1 MASGSIR
8 ITNIPISA
16 SGYDYTLGATAT
28 WSTTRSGNTVTVSG
42 KVTTDAQGSYSFN
55 STYAINCTL
64 VWGGD
69 VKKNIVIKA
78 ADSGTSIFS
87 RAGSYEQTFS
97 NVPASQTSFN
107 MQVIINHIN
116 NNSSG
121 SGSGTITFPIGWT
134 NISYAKKPVP
144 VITTY
149 PWRASASTIKWYAY
163 KGTDGTSNTISK
175 YTVYYNRY
183 QKSASKWL
191 GWTKQTEFSASS
203 IGSNSYFTVSYGG
216 SLSEG
221 DAVKLKVIATGKM
234 GDTAEVVE
242 SATWSTSLATQGF
255 QTGNTAPP
263 KPTFDT
269 ATPLTLGS
277 TVNVKISAKDT
288 TTAYYNDGQSHLN
301 FSITAVAG
309 QTDWKSSNTGAYTN
323 TFSYTKNV
331 ASLLTNYY
339 GKTITLYAGVYD
351 GFTQGTIATKAY
363 QCGKNLIAGSLSLSL
378 TTIPYSGSLLTIQA
392 SPVSIDNSAYHPGSS
407 VTTTIKLYASY
418 SSSSGF
424 VQLASANVSGN
435 NGYIFTDGLTRTELI
450 DTLGKPSSTSSKIY
464 FKVSYSISGFTTVY
478 SAVKSASIA
487 FINPTVPTMNWNTE
501 LAYYRYNGGNPV
513 GRCVASS
520 VSISIVDSNASA
532 LKYIFTCGSAT
543 KTVSPTSTSSTI
555 SLNVSKLTTAKT
567 YNVTYQ
573 IYEKATEVLLKSG
586 TISDST
592 FYRAGQ
598 ITAKPSH
605 SWSWTD
611 KNFLENETEVNSV
624 TGTYEYNMTDDQVYK
639 STVQFYLNNT
649 LFYTKELTQLK
660 KNTSDTSVTVKITI
674 TDSNAG
680 YKPSA
685 GYKITGVKWG
695 SNNEE
700 TPISNPSIT
709 VNGTNTLKIVHTI
722 QEQFAMSPSTNVS
735 SYVENN
741 SNFDTTLSNTLTD
754 SSATAAA
761 LPVATQVKLFVLS

>member
-16 SGYDYTLGATAT
+16 DSFDYTLGATAT

-42 KVTTDAQGSYSFN
+42 KVTTDEQGGYPFN

-69 VKKNIVIKA
+69 VKHNIVIKA
-78 ADSGTSIFS
+78 ADNGSSIFS
-87 RAGSYEQTFS
+87 R
-97 NVPASQTSFN
+97 SQTYTKSFTVN
-107 MQVIINHIN
+107 STQTSISMSVVINHTN
-116 NNSSG
+116 NPTSG
-121 SGSGTITFPIGWT
+121 SGSGTITFPVGWT
-134 NISYAKKPVP
+134 NISYTKVPKPVT
-144 VITTY
+144 TTY
-149 PWRASASTIKWYAY
+149 PWRASASTVKWYAY
-163 KGTDGTSNTISK
+163 KGTDGISNTISK

-301 FSITAVAG
+301 FSIMAGAG
-309 QTDWKSSNTGAYTN
+309 QTDWKSSSTGTYTN

-351 GFTQGTIATKAY
+351 GFTQGTIATKTY
-363 QCGKNLIAGSLSLSL
+363 QCGKNLIAGSLSLSS

-424 VQLASANVSGN
+424 VQLASSTVSGN

-464 FKVSYSISGFTTVY
+464 FKASYSISGFTTVY

-487 FINPTVPTMNWNTE
+487 FINPTAPTMNWNSN
-501 LAYYRYNGGNPV
+501 LAYYRYNNGNPV

-520 VSISIVDSNASA
+520 VPISIVDSNASA
-532 LKYIFTCGSAT
+532 LKYIFTCGSVT
-543 KTVSPTSTSSTI
+543 KTVSPTQTSSTV
-555 SLNVSKLTTAKT
+555 SLSVSSLTTSKT

-598 ITAKPSH
+598 ITAGPSH

-611 KNFLENETEVNSV
+611 KNFLENETNVNSV
-624 TGTYEYNMTDDQVYK
+624 TGTYEYNMTDNQVYK
-639 STVQFYLNNT
+639 STIQFYLNNT
-649 LFYTKELTQLK
+649 LFYTKNLTQLK
-660 KNTSDTSVTVKITI
+660 KNTRDTSVTVKITI